1 MDQFFD
7 ENSNYE
13 YNIPLWIQAIAA
25 AIFFSCI

>member
-7 ENSNYE
+7 EHSD
-13 YNIPLWIQAIAA
+13 YNIPMWIPAIAA